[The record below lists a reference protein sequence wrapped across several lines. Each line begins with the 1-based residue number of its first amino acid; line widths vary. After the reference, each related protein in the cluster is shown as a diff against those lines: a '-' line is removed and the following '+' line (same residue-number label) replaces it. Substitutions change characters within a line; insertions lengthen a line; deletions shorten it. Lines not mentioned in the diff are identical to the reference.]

1 MKIYFVST
9 LTSKETGE
17 TRRRTEAFD
26 LDEEFAKT
34 LKDMWFIMSYRPR
47 MTLGHV
53 IRLFPRSIQERDY
66 YQPTRE
72 RLVSQYHGFVLRNV
86 VVGMNGT
93 NAVHMT
99 REVTRDFPEG
109 WK

>member
-17 TRRRTEAFD
+17 TRRRTELFD

-72 RLVSQYHGFVLRNV
+72 RLVGKYFGFTLRSV
-86 VVGMNGT
+86 ILGAAGPSS
-93 NAVHMT
+93 VHLT
-99 REVTRDFPEG
+99 REVREFPDG